1 MVGWRSMKALTAPD
15 THIITPMASTMAATM
30 MGSWSG
36 LARPTAVNTE
46 SSENTM
52 SMSAICTTMSGEVRE
67 HARVPFVARALE
79 RVVDLGDALGQ
90 QEQAA

>member
-1 MVGWRSMKALTAPD
+1 
-15 THIITPMASTMAATM
+15 M

-52 SMSAICTTMSGEVRE
+52 SMMAICTTMAVKL
-67 HARVPFVARALE
+67 ANTRVLALVFRAFERFV
-79 RVVDLGDALGQ
+79 DFGDALGQ

>member
-1 MVGWRSMKALTAPD
+1 MVGWRSMNALIEPD
-15 THIITPMASTMAATM
+15 THIITPMAMTIAATM

-52 SMSAICTTMSGEVRE
+52 SMMAIWITMAVKL
-67 HARVPFVARALE
+67 ANTRAL
-79 RVVDLGDALGQ
+79 RWSSTPSSVP
-90 QEQAA
+90 